1 MGCLVPLLSIEE
13 NLAVSKVEESR
24 SPIAS
29 WDEFD
34 VSDWDHKMIRF
45 TVTVILFVS
54 DACFTMIVVLGN
66 SMSAKE
72 LRNNDF

>member
-1 MGCLVPLLSIEE
+1 
-13 NLAVSKVEESR
+13 
-24 SPIAS
+24 
-29 WDEFD
+29 
-34 VSDWDHKMIRF
+34 MIRF
-45 TVTVILFVS
+45 TVTVIFFVS